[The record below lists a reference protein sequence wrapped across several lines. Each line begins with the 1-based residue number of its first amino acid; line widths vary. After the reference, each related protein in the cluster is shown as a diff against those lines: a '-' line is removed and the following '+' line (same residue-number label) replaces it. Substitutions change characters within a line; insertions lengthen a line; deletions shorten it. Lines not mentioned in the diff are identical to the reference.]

1 MKSVFRILPVAG
13 LLAGLA
19 FAGLPTSANAQ
30 QQQPK
35 PCTPAAATAAAEI
48 LKMKNANQLY
58 ASIVPNVVMQTKEA
72 LTQANLNYQKDL
84 NEVAPLVAQALAG
97 KEKEVGDGMAFVYCN
112 EFTEQE
118 LKDIVTFYKTP
129 LGQKMLS
136 AEPRAIQGSMA
147 YVSGWA
153 KTFAETV
160 NAEFRAQMRKRG
172 KQI

>member
-1 MKSVFRILPVAG
+1 MKSVFRILTVAG
-13 LLAGLA
+13 LLAGWA
-19 FAGLPTSANAQ
+19 FAGLPSSANAQ
-30 QQQPK
+30 QPK
-35 PCTPAAATAAAEI
+35 PCSAAAAAAAGEI
-48 LKMKNANQLY
+48 LKMKNASQLY
-58 ASIVPNVVMQTKEA
+58 ANIVPNVVMQTKEA

-84 NEVAPLVAQALAG
+84 NEVAPIVAQALAG
-97 KEKEVGDGMAFVYCN
+97 REKEVGDGMALVYCN

-129 LGQKMLS
+129 LGQKLLL

-153 KTFAETV
+153 KTFSETV

>member
-1 MKSVFRILPVAG
+1 MKSVFKILPAVG
-13 LLAGLA
+13 LVLGLT
-19 FAGLPTSANAQ
+19 GLPASA
-30 QQQPK
+30 QQPK
-35 PCTPAAATAAAEI
+35 PCTPAAAAAAAEI
-48 LKMKNANQLY
+48 LKMKNASQLY
-58 ASIVPNVVMQTKEA
+58 ANIVPNVVMQTKET

-97 KEKEVGDGMAFVYCN
+97 REKEVGDGMALVYCN

-118 LKDIVTFYKTP
+118 LKDIVAFYKTP
-129 LGQKMLS
+129 LGQKLLL

-153 KTFAETV
+153 KTFSETV

>member
-13 LLAGLA
+13 LLAALA
-19 FAGLPTSANAQ
+19 FAGLPSSASA
-30 QQQPK
+30 QQPK
-35 PCTPAAATAAAEI
+35 PCTAAGAAAAGEI
-48 LKMKNANQLY
+48 LKMKNAGQLY
-58 ASIVPNVVMQTKEA
+58 ANIVPNVVMQTKEA

-84 NEVAPLVAQALAG
+84 NEVAPMVAQALAG
-97 KEKEVGDGMAFVYCN
+97 KEKEVGDGMALVYCN

-118 LKDIVTFYKTP
+118 LKDIVAFYKTP
-129 LGQKMLS
+129 LGQKMLL